1 MRPKLT
7 DKEWEKIVQDA
18 FSPGAPEPHFSPRY
32 CARRRKM
39 KEKLAMKKERA
50 FSFQPGLMIATAA
63 ALAIAA
69 VPVGI
74 LWNAHKHEPVQQ
86 PDIQPGAVLSET
98 TSATDGGE
106 EKILVAPNLTSFEHS
121 QEQAEELLKRLGI
134 PYEIQSEPND
144 TVSEGIVFRT
154 IPNPGELLAENAVM
168 QIFVSTGKADT
179 AAQQAKFML
188 IPNGDEETRFG
199 MTLPQ
204 DRTHFAFDENRMQQ
218 VLDTFDW
225 NPVDYQF
232 DGFEP
237 GYFVIV
243 YNSFDKLY
251 MTTVPVDTEGHYLIC
266 RWQEGTERV
275 FYYADEAFIR
285 EVLTVVQDTA
295 KPFENTGEI
304 VIVPDITNY
313 HYEYAKK
320 ILEQEGFLTYIKYEA
335 SDEVESSNVI
345 RTMPPMNSRCDPG
358 TPVTLYVSKGA
369 SQESGE
375 TVTVPDITN
384 YHYEYAKK
392 ILEQEGFRTQIMYE
406 SSDEVQASNVIRT
419 EPPAG
424 NSLLAGDVVVLYIS
438 KGAGQEFEMPDC
450 KGLTQEQATALLEY
464 YGMTIEVSTEP
475 SDKKSG
481 TVIGQSNPPGEKL
494 PKGSTIQITVAE

>member
-7 DKEWEKIVQDA
+7 DKEWEQIVQDA

-50 FSFQPGLMIATAA
+50 FSFQPGLMFATAA
-63 ALAIAA
+63 ALVIAA
-69 VPVGI
+69 VPIGI

-144 TVSEGIVFRT
+144 TVSAGVVFRT

-168 QIFVSTGKADT
+168 QVFVSSGKADT
-179 AAQQAKFML
+179 PAQQAKFKL

-199 MTLPQ
+199 VTLPQ
-204 DRTHFAFDENRMQQ
+204 DRTCITFDENRMQQ

-266 RWQEGTERV
+266 RWKEETDWV

-295 KPFENTGEI
+295 KPFDYTGEI
-304 VIVPDITNY
+304 I
-313 HYEYAKK
+313 
-320 ILEQEGFLTYIKYEA
+320 
-335 SDEVESSNVI
+335 
-345 RTMPPMNSRCDPG
+345 
-358 TPVTLYVSKGA
+358 
-369 SQESGE
+369 
-375 TVTVPDITN
+375 TVPDITN

-450 KGLTQEQATALLEY
+450 MGLTQEQATALLEY